1 MSKKLFLVLLLLSSM
16 LFAGDKQ
23 SSTGAVGSDSKDL
36 KVSKPAKLISQC
48 DRLAGSPLDPEL
60 EGVPYKRIRVLQ
72 ALKACKQEIKKDP
85 KNPRTIFE
93 LGRVYDRAGE
103 MTLAN
108 KYYKKACDKG
118 YPIACYSL
126 GISYRNGEGVKKD
139 IEKTLQYFKS
149 SCQKGVSPACN
160 SIGYIYEQKK
170 RYETAAKYYK
180 KACLLEN
187 GMGCSNLGA
196 LHFRK
201 RIHSANDEEAV
212 KMFKLGCVYGN
223 KKSCAY
229 LKQSKIVSD
238 IQALKNDIAKLKK
251 SILTPPKSKPSQTT
265 HVSHVAPRSTSR
277 NVSIDIK
284 YCSSNYNGSSCT
296 VYINGSPKE
305 SISYKYEGG
314 YTSQYNIY
322 YKSGGGIYY
331 TNDNKLYTP
340 RCNKKYNVGGIGTAM
355 YYMVKCYETGHY

>member
-1 MSKKLFLVLLLLSSM
+1 MV
-16 LFAGDKQ
+16 
-23 SSTGAVGSDSKDL
+23 TIGSDIKESKE
-36 KVSKPAKLISQC
+36 SKSTKPMSQC

-60 EGVPYKRIRVLQ
+60 KGVAYKRIRVLQ

-85 KNPRTIFE
+85 ENPRTIFE
-93 LGRVYDRAGE
+93 LGRVYNRAGE
-103 MTLAN
+103 LTLAN

-201 RIHSANDEEAV
+201 RIHSANDKDAV
-212 KMFKLGCVYGN
+212 KMFKLGCAYDN

-229 LKQSKIVSD
+229 LKRFNIVSD
-238 IQALKNDIAKLKK
+238 IRELKNDISQLKK
-251 SILTPPKSKPSQTT
+251 NILTPKYKRPSWCNNEKILNETERAICQDKELSEQDLLMESLYKNYVKIYHETNSHYFECKAVLPLASYCDPK
-265 HVSHVAPRSTSR
+265 
-277 NVSIDIK
+277 
-284 YCSSNYNGSSCT
+284 
-296 VYINGSPKE
+296 
-305 SISYKYEGG
+305 
-314 YTSQYNIY
+314 
-322 YKSGGGIYY
+322 
-331 TNDNKLYTP
+331 
-340 RCNKKYNVGGIGTAM
+340 
-355 YYMVKCYETGHY
+355 